1 MSTAGSSTTVLAPVG
16 GATVSPR
23 NLVVA
28 RLSDYAEL
36 VKPRISLMV
45 LLTVTVGYTL
55 GSRGVWN
62 FATLWPALVGIA
74 LVAFGSSALNQV
86 LECETDA
93 RMRRTASR
101 PLPSGRMVIAEA
113 FCFGVGS
120 ATVGVLLLATL
131 VNVMTA
137 VLSVI
142 TFALYVGAYTPLKRS
157 TSLSTAVGAIPGALP
172 PVLGWTAAGGHLSA
186 EAFSL
191 FAVLFLWQ
199 FPHFLAIAWL
209 YRDDYTQA
217 GLRMLPAAVQ
227 DRGARRIVGCLAL
240 AYALALLPTSLLPA
254 ELGMTGSTFSVVAIA
269 LGLMYVAAAIQFL
282 RDESTQTAR
291 RLLWVSLVY
300 LPVWLLALVV
310 DHLQML
316 R

>member
-1 MSTAGSSTTVLAPVG
+1 MSTASSSTTALTPVQG
-16 GATVSPR
+16 TTVRSR
-23 NLVVA
+23 GLTVA
-28 RLSDYAEL
+28 RMSDYAEL
-36 VKPRISLMV
+36 VKPRISVMV
-45 LLTVTVGYTL
+45 LLTVAVGYTL

-86 LECETDA
+86 LECDTDA
-93 RMRRTASR
+93 RMRRTALR
-101 PLPSGRMVIAEA
+101 PLPSGRMAITEA
-113 FCFGVGS
+113 FWFGVGS

-131 VNVMTA
+131 VNVTTA
-137 VLSVI
+137 VLSVL
-142 TFALYVGAYTPLKRS
+142 TLALYVGAYTPLKRS

-209 YRDDYTQA
+209 YRDDYAQA
-217 GLRMLPAAVQ
+217 GLKMLPAAVQ

-254 ELGMTGSTFSVVAIA
+254 ELGLTGSTFSVVAIA

-316 R
+316 K